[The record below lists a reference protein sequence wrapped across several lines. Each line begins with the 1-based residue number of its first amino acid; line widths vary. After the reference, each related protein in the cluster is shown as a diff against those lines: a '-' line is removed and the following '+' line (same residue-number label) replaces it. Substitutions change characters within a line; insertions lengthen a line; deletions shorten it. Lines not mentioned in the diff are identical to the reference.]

1 MQLLSDPADKQGW
14 KDQRNEFM
22 RVGWGSGARQQC
34 ARALCSQSLLE
45 PKDSLGEGLNKKAK
59 QKVSNL
65 SLATAK
71 QLHESK
77 NRYSWSLGSTT
88 ATSVEEHG

>member
-1 MQLLSDPADKQGW
+1 
-14 KDQRNEFM
+14 
-22 RVGWGSGARQQC
+22 
-34 ARALCSQSLLE
+34 LE